1 MLLGCCAEGFRWGVA
16 MMLISNILCVLR
28 FHSSQFYCSM
38 VLELTAIAIIYTQ
51 VVIPR

>member
-28 FHSSQFYCSM
+28 FQSST
-38 VLELTAIAIIYTQ
+38 VLLELTAIAIIYTQ